1 MAKDELVAVR
11 VTGTSSQPH
20 LSWAEGALLS
30 VPHAWLRER
39 GFLEDLDANGRCA
52 VARELPALIPE
63 EASRVRLWAAYTE
76 KRPIPL
82 RLRPWFRM
90 VPMSLRNYAASRLG
104 QWQRRRI
111 RHWAMF
117 PRWPLDL
124 SADFFADL
132 VTGESSPFFA
142 GPTPVVLT
150 HDIDTLEG
158 LRNLQR
164 WFLSLEESVAA
175 CSTSFIVP
183 HRWPIDHSI
192 LTDILDRGHEIG
204 IHGFDHSN
212 RTPFLSGEK
221 QRLRLA
227 RPNDLID
234 RYGIRGYRSP
244 SLLRTRSLMKSLGRF
259 YEYDSSIP
267 TAGGVFSVQGTGC
280 GSARP
285 FVSEGI
291 AELPVTL
298 PRDAS
303 LRFLGYNPTEI
314 LRIWK
319 LCAEYISR
327 SGGVIVVLT
336 HCEARFSGD
345 ATMFEA
351 YRRLLDYV
359 ADSDHLTFSTAGE
372 VLQKGLGVGDQ
383 IEREERTEA
392 VPTTGRCEKELVLG
406 AV

>member
-1 MAKDELVAVR
+1 MAKGELVTVR

-39 GFLEDLDANGRCA
+39 GFLEELDANGRCA
-52 VARELPALIPE
+52 VPRDLPALAPE
-63 EASRVRLWAAYTE
+63 EANRVRLRAAYTE
-76 KRPIPL
+76 RRPIQL

-90 VPMSLRNYAASRLG
+90 FPTSLRNHVAFRLG
-104 QWQRRRI
+104 RWQRRRI
-111 RHWAMF
+111 RHWASF

-132 VTGESSPFFA
+132 VTGASSPFSK

-164 WFLSLEESVAA
+164 WFLGLEESVAA

-183 HRWPIDHSI
+183 HRWPIDDG
-192 LTDILDRGHEIG
+192 LLRDVVDHEIG

-212 RTPFLSGEK
+212 RTPFLSEEK
-221 QRLRLA
+221 QRSRLA
-227 RPNDLID
+227 GATDLVE

-244 SLLRTRSLMKSLGRF
+244 SLLRTRSLMKSLGLF

-285 FVSEGI
+285 FVVEGV

-314 LRIWK
+314 LRIWQ

-327 SGGVIVVLT
+327 SGGVIVLLT
-336 HCEARFSGD
+336 HCEARFSGN
-345 ATMFEA
+345 AAMFEA
-351 YRRLLDYV
+351 YRRFVDYV
-359 ADSDHLTFSTAGE
+359 ANSEHMSFSTPGE
-372 VLQKGLGVGDQ
+372 VIQKALGAGDQ
-383 IEREERTEA
+383 NERGEGTEA
-392 VPTTGRCEKELVLG
+392 LPTTRGREKELVLG
-406 AV
+406 VV